1 MVTSQN
7 GWPASPDRGSINVVG
22 FDVNGV
28 LFPGGVKAGDVSDV
42 LHYVANQVDLRV
54 EALREGW
61 CWGHNYRPVAGSAVV
76 SNHASGTA
84 IDINAPKHPR
94 GARGTFSVL
103 QRARIREIL
112 GEVQGAVRW
121 GGDYTGTP
129 DDMHFE
135 INATP
140 DTVAMVAAAL
150 RTPPPKGRDMTTF
163 YARGSGKPNVYCV
176 TTTGAGLDV
185 RPVSAAEWA
194 VVGKANNTLIWVPQD
209 EMDAFLAES
218 DAPVA

>member
-7 GWPASPDRGSINVVG
+7 GWPASPDRGAIGVTE
-22 FDVNGV
+22 FMINGV
-28 LFPGGVKAGDVSDV
+28 SFPGGVKAGDVATV
-42 LHYVANQVDLRV
+42 LGYVAEQIDLRV
-54 EALREGW
+54 EELRDEW

-84 IDINAPKHPR
+84 VDVNAPKHPR
-94 GARGTFSVL
+94 GARGTFTVH
-103 QRARIREIL
+103 QRVAIRAIL
-112 GEVQGAVRW
+112 AEVQGVVRW
-121 GGDYTGTP
+121 GGDYTGIP

-140 DTVAMVAAAL
+140 ATVAIVAAAL
-150 RTPPPKGRDMTTF
+150 RTPRAKGKDMTTF
-163 YARGSGKPNVYCV
+163 YVRGSDRPNVYCV
-176 TTTGAGLDV
+176 TTTGAGIDV

-209 EMDAFLAES
+209 EMDAFLAETG
-218 DAPVA
+218 AL